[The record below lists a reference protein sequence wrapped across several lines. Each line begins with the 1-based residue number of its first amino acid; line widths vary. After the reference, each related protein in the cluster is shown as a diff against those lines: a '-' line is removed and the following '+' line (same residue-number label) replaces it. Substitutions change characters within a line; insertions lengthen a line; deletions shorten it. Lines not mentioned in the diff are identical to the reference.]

1 MRGDVVSWKENQTS
15 VLLYHKEGIM
25 RVAVLSD
32 IHDNIWNLAKVLERT
47 AEADI
52 LLFLGDFCA
61 PFTLKQIADSFKG
74 PIHCVRGNNDG
85 DMLLL
90 SRVAAQAGNVT
101 FYSPLGELELEGRKV
116 AITHYPEVAAGLAA
130 SNKYDAVFSGHT
142 HEHREERLGG
152 TLWANPGEV
161 MGRFGEPGFGFYD
174 PASNRFTREV
184 I

>member
-1 MRGDVVSWKENQTS
+1 
-15 VLLYHKEGIM
+15 M

-47 AEADI
+47 AEADA

-61 PFTLKQIADSFKG
+61 PFTLKQITESFDG

-90 SRVAAQAGNVT
+90 SRVAAKAGNVT
-101 FYSPLGELELEGRKV
+101 FYSPLGELKLDGRRV
-116 AITHYPEVAAGLAA
+116 AITHYPEVAAGLVA
-130 SNKYDAVFSGHT
+130 SGKYDAVFSGHN
-142 HEHREERLGG
+142 HKYKEERHGD
-152 TLWANPGEV
+152 TLWVNPGEV

-174 PASNRFTREV
+174 TESNTFRREV

>member
-1 MRGDVVSWKENQTS
+1 
-15 VLLYHKEGIM
+15 M

-47 AEADI
+47 EEADV

-61 PFTLKQIADSFKG
+61 PFTLKQIADGFGG
-74 PIHCVRGNNDG
+74 PVHCVRGNNDG

-90 SRVAAQAGNVT
+90 NRVAAQAGNVT
-101 FYSPLGELELEGRKV
+101 FYSPLGELELGGRKV
-116 AITHYPEVAAGLAA
+116 AITHYPEIAAGLVA
-130 SNKYDAVFSGHT
+130 SGKYDAVFSGHT
-142 HEHREERLGG
+142 HRCKEERHGD
-152 TLWANPGEV
+152 TLWVNPGEV

-174 PASNRFTREV
+174 TESNTFTREM